1 MVLTSSLHQSLN
13 LTLTVTGRGPVDNAF
28 WLHFFHSSSHLGNEF
43 KHKNTFTVVERIL
56 TWILLCQLAGPQV
69 AVRAYLE
76 AKIPL
81 SRHYE
86 QKRS

>member
-1 MVLTSSLHQSLN
+1 MALTSSLHRSLN
-13 LTLTVTGRGPVDNAF
+13 LTLTVTGRGPVDSAF
-28 WLHFFHSSSHLGNEF
+28 WLHFFHSSSHLGNVF
-43 KHKNTFTVVERIL
+43 KHKKNIYCCGKDFDLDSAVS
-56 TWILLCQLAGPQV
+56 AGWS
-69 AVRAYLE
+69 RAYLE